1 MLGQSLWKTR
11 PAHWSFSKFSPIAR
25 KENKILHSRIEAMH
39 IQFAEK
45 DRGSALA
52 ELVTV
57 SGIGNNWCEGFST
70 YPRTYDLIHANGV
83 FSLYQDK
90 YFSYPYFSSVP
101 CFIRNQSCHS
111 AYNSIHT
118 STVAM
123 LHHLSL
129 LKLRNNKW

>member
-1 MLGQSLWKTR
+1 MSRKSL
-11 PAHWSFSKFSPIAR
+11 
-25 KENKILHSRIEAMH
+25 NKILHSRIEAMH

-90 YFSYPYFSSVP
+90 IGS
-101 CFIRNQSCHS
+101 NGLE
-111 AYNSIHT
+111 NSIGKKVCVMHT
-118 STVAM
+118 RFENLFCFRTWIQ
-123 LHHLSL
+123 LTLQQ
-129 LKLRNNKW
+129 KWRI

>member
-1 MLGQSLWKTR
+1 
-11 PAHWSFSKFSPIAR
+11 
-25 KENKILHSRIEAMH
+25 MH

-70 YPRTYDLIHANGV
+70 YPRTYDLIHSNGV

>member
-11 PAHWSFSKFSPIAR
+11 PALWSFSKFSPIAR

-39 IQFAEK
+39 IQFAKK

-57 SGIGNNWCEGFST
+57 SGIGNNWCESFSM

-90 YFSYPYFSSVP
+90 IGSNGLENSKALL
-101 CFIRNQSCHS
+101 CHS
-111 AYNSIHT
+111 
-118 STVAM
+118 
-123 LHHLSL
+123 
-129 LKLRNNKW
+129 